1 MLSDLLV
8 DVSSSME
15 RVNIHEQVII
25 LIYEII
31 FFCSWLTIINVWLLH
46 IWQIIY

>member
-8 DVSSSME
+8 DVPSSME

-31 FFCSWLTIINVWLLH
+31 FFRRLIIINVWWLH
-46 IWQIIY
+46 IGHIIY